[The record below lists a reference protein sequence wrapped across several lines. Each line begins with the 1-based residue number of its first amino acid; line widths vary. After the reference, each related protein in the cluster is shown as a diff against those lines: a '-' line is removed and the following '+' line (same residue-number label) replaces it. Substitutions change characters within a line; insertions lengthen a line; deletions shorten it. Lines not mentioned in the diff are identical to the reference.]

1 MAETEKITINMSV
14 VDLGKIDLLAQEG
27 FYQNRTDFIRSAI
40 RSQLD
45 KHEAVVQSS
54 IIRNEFGVG
63 VFICSRTGLEKAL
76 ADNER
81 KNYNVIGR
89 LVIQDDVTPELADQA
104 IESIRLIGS
113 LRASEDVKAILK
125 GRIAYGIEIK

>member
-14 VDLGKIDLLAQEG
+14 VDLGKVDLLVQEG
-27 FYQNRTDFIRSAI
+27 FYQNRTDFIRAAI

-45 KHEAVVQSS
+45 KHETVVQNS

-63 VFICSRTGLEKAL
+63 VFICTRSGLEESLEKG
-76 ADNER
+76 ER

-89 LVIQDDVTPELADQA
+89 LVIQEDIPPELADQA
-104 IESIRLIGS
+104 IESIRLIGT
-113 LRASEDVKAILK
+113 LKASDAVKDALK
-125 GRIAYGIEIK
+125 DRIAHGIEIK

>member
-14 VDLGKIDLLAQEG
+14 VDLGKVDLLVEEG
-27 FYQNRTDFIRSAI
+27 FYQNRTDFIRAAI

-45 KHEAVVQSS
+45 KHEAEVQSS
-54 IIRNEFGVG
+54 IVRNEFGVG
-63 VFICSRTGLEKAL
+63 VFICSREGLEKAL
-76 ADNER
+76 AENER

-89 LVIQDDVTPELADQA
+89 LVIQDDVTPDLADQA

-113 LRASEDVKAILK
+113 FRASDEVKAILK
-125 GRIAYGIEIK
+125 DRLAYGIEIR

>member
-14 VDLGKIDLLAQEG
+14 VDLGKVDLLVQEG
-27 FYQNRTDFIRSAI
+27 FYQNRTDFIRAAI

-45 KHEAVVQSS
+45 KNDNAVQSS
-54 IIRNEFGVG
+54 IIRNEFGLG
-63 VFICSRTGLEKAL
+63 VFICSRNGLEESL
-76 ADNER
+76 EQGER

-104 IESIRLIGS
+104 IESIRLIGT
-113 LRASEDVKAILK
+113 LRASDEIKTILK
-125 GRIAYGIEIK
+125 DRTGYGIEIK

>member
-14 VDLGKIDLLAQEG
+14 VDLGKVDLLVQEG

-63 VFICSRTGLEKAL
+63 VFICSRAGLEKAL
-76 ADNER
+76 TKNER

-89 LVIQDDVTPELADQA
+89 LVIQDDVSPDLADQA

-113 LRASEDVKAILK
+113 LRASSDVKAILK
-125 GRIAYGIEIK
+125 GQIAYGIEIK

>member
-14 VDLGKIDLLAQEG
+14 VDLGKVDLLVQEG
-27 FYQNRTDFIRSAI
+27 FYQNRTDFIRAAI

-45 KHEAVVQSS
+45 KHEAAVQSS

-63 VFICSRTGLEKAL
+63 VFVCGRAAL
-76 ADNER
+76 AKAIAKGER

-89 LVIQDDVTPELADQA
+89 LVIQEDVSPELAEQA

-113 LRASEDVKAILK
+113 LRASKEVKAALK
-125 GRIAYGIEIK
+125 DRIAYGIEIK